1 MTGQHTC
8 PLCADA
14 YDDRTSLRVHLEVEH
29 RKSEIVA
36 EFVDLHDAG
45 AGGRVDGDPT
55 VVGEDRQAPSAD

>member
-8 PLCADA
+8 PLCTDA

-36 EFVDLHDAG
+36 EFVDLYDAG
-45 AGGRVDGDPT
+45 AESQVGGDPT
-55 VVGEDRQAPSAD
+55 IVGEDRQVPSAD